1 MTTLQELGPTVQLS
15 QRKKITLVVGD
26 IIAFLVFAAIGRNS
40 HNEFA
45 GAAELLAI
53 VKTASPFIMG
63 WFVVAIFVGT
73 YRPDVVNK
81 LKPMLM
87 YSVLGWLIAWP
98 IGLALRALMLWKGIP
113 LSFALVTLGS
123 MMLIM
128 LIWRTLFA
136 TVLAKRLD

>member
-1 MTTLQELGPTVQLS
+1 
-15 QRKKITLVVGD
+15 
-26 IIAFLVFAAIGRNS
+26 
-40 HNEFA
+40 
-45 GAAELLAI
+45 LAI